1 MNVQQGCPFR
11 PCTQWIAA
19 LIFSMPVTQ
28 WACYTIH
35 SVKMFVAAS
44 FRHLDLQW
52 PNTKFFFF
60 LATDYCVYRKQEL
73 SFFSREKKRSRP
85 SLLGCSTHEFPE
97 GPQRQLAMATTANSE
112 DLEHTLPRNGY
123 IGAFGHFVLFVF
135 VRVRIPSKSIFVETI
150 SHYKCV

>member
-1 MNVQQGCPFR
+1 MPVSAMHSVNCSINLFDASDSVSLLHHPFR
-11 PCTQWIAA
+11 KN
-19 LIFSMPVTQ
+19 VRG
-28 WACYTIH
+28 
-35 SVKMFVAAS
+35 S
-44 FRHLDLQW
+44 FIPSSW
-52 PNTKFFFF
+52 FTMTKYKVFFF